1 MEQDINN
8 TFEYVESQENT
19 PTIQNSPIEQE
30 VNMINNT
37 EPKQA
42 AEDFVTGLPSW
53 DLTPPY
59 EVIRRVTR

>member
-8 TFEYVESQENT
+8 TFEYVQQPES
-19 PTIQNSPIEQE
+19 IPIEQE
-30 VNMINNT
+30 TNIIQNT
-37 EPKQA
+37 TTPIEEKQ